1 MMKLALLFVAILA
14 ATEAFV
20 SVQHT
25 RTFVRY
31 HEPQHVLFMGWGP
44 EPIWT
49 TAKVTSNTPAN
60 KSGKCISIHLE
71 LQSDVSKE
79 YTIPGQYVQVRSTE
93 ETKPLFLAIASPPN
107 ADSNTFEFLIKKT
120 DDNEWM
126 TAAAPGLSL
135 QVSQVLGGGFPIQE
149 NLEGITKY
157 DFPTQNVLLFG
168 VGSGIAPI
176 KAAMESGLLGI
187 SNGRSAR
194 LYYGV
199 QTPEDLCFVES
210 FPAWEANG
218 IEVVPVISQPA
229 DTWDGRSGYVQNAL
243 EEDGVPIP
251 RNSGALMCGMK
262 GMAESVKAVL
272 LKAGIFEGR
281 ILTNF

>member
-1 MMKLALLFVAILA
+1 M
-14 ATEAFV
+14 
-20 SVQHT
+20 
-25 RTFVRY
+25 
-31 HEPQHVLFMGWGP
+31 
-44 EPIWT
+44 
-49 TAKVTSNTPAN
+49 
-60 KSGKCISIHLE
+60 E
-71 LQSDVSKE
+71 LQSDVAKE

-199 QTPEDLCFVES
+199 QTPEDLCFIES

>member
-1 MMKLALLFVAILA
+1 MKLAALFVAILA

-25 RTFVRY
+25 RAFVRY
-31 HEPQHVLFMGWGP
+31 HDPQHVLFMGWGP

-60 KSGKCISIHLE
+60 KSGKCISIHVE
-71 LQSDVSKE
+71 LQSDVAKE